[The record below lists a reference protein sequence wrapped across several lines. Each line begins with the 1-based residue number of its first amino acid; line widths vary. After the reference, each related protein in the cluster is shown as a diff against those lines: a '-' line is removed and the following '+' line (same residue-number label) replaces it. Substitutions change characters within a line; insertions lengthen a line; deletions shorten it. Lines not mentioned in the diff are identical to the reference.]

1 MSSPDI
7 TFTTIP
13 ASIRKPG
20 VYTEENTSNALQGLS
35 PLSNTVCL
43 IAQQTTSGAQPA
55 NTPVKIFSESDLI
68 LYCGA
73 GSVAHLAGLAA
84 LSANPEVALTVLP
97 LADAVGGAP
106 AVGSFGITGIAGNA
120 GNINFWV
127 GDENINVSV
136 ATGDTAVTI
145 ANNAKLALSQVS
157 IETPVTVG
165 VTGTNHIE
173 LTAKNK
179 GTLGNQIALSV
190 KASAGLT
197 GLAFGVTGMNAG
209 SGDPVLGNYLTPGTP
224 MAAVVNGGYNIF
236 ISTLN
241 DATNLGSLA
250 SMINFASSSTEQRR
264 AVGIFGLTDLTA
276 TYAAIE
282 TLCGTTLNNGRFSA
296 AYLSYASD
304 NLAKT
309 TAFEIAGAYGS
320 VIASSD
326 DPAVPY
332 DGLVLTPIAPPAVID
347 RFSRTTQEDLLHNG
361 VTPLAVIPGE
371 QVAIVRA
378 ISTYTVNSLNVP
390 DPTLLDI
397 TTIQTLDYVAAQVR
411 QRLTLRFPRSKLSSR
426 TASKVRA
433 EVLDVLYLLQS
444 LEIVQNVK
452 QYESGVIVETDTQD
466 FTRLDIKIP
475 TNIVVGMHIVAA
487 LLELIL

>member
-13 ASIRKPG
+13 SSIRKPG

-43 IAQQTTSGAQPA
+43 IAQATASGAQPA
-55 NTPVKIFSESDLI
+55 NTPVKVFSESDLI

-73 GSVAHLAGLAA
+73 GSIAHLAGLAA
-84 LSANPEVALTVLP
+84 LSANPNVALTVLP
-97 LADAVGGAP
+97 LADVGGSAA

-120 GNINFWV
+120 GNVNFWV
-127 GDENINVSV
+127 GDENINVAV
-136 ATGDTAVTI
+136 NTGDTAVTI

-173 LTAKNK
+173 FTAKNK

-197 GLAFGVTGMNAG
+197 GVVFGVTGMNAG
-209 SGDPVLGNYLTPGTP
+209 SVDPTLGNYLTPGTP
-224 MAAVVNGGYNIF
+224 MAAVVNGGYNVF

-241 DATNLGSLA
+241 DAINLTSLEN
-250 SMINFASSSTEQRR
+250 MINFASSSTEQRR

-276 TYAAIE
+276 SYSAIE
-282 TLCGTTLNNGRFSA
+282 TLCGTTLNNGRFSG

-309 TAFEIAGAYGS
+309 TSFEIAGAYGS
-320 VIASSD
+320 VIASND

-332 DGLVLTPIAPPAVID
+332 DGLILDPVAPPAVID

-361 VTPLAVIPGE
+361 VTPLEVVPGE

-378 ISTYTVNSLNVP
+378 ISTYTQNSLGVP
-390 DPTLLDI
+390 DMTLLDL

-426 TASKVRA
+426 TASQVRA
-433 EVLDVLYLLQS
+433 EVLDVLFQLQS
-444 LEIVQNVK
+444 LQIVQNVQ
-452 QYESGVIVETDTQD
+452 QYASGVLVETDTQD
-466 FTRLDIKIP
+466 PTRLDVKIP
-475 TNIVVGMHIVAA
+475 TAIVLGLHVTAA